1 MDDGQD
7 HMAYLCV
14 HSRAVSSCLP
24 RSVRK
29 ICAFSGTSGSSGFGS
44 VSSEQIDSR
53 TLLIVSAGYHW
64 SFRMSRQIP
73 PFALMLQW

>member
-7 HMAYLCV
+7 HAACL
-14 HSRAVSSCLP
+14 AAPTPLVSSCLP

-29 ICAFSGTSGSSGFGS
+29 ICAISGTSGSSGFGS
-44 VSSEQIDSR
+44 VSSEQIDNR
-53 TLLIVSAGYHW
+53 TLLIGSAGDHW